1 MERGASSGIVFGRP
15 HAGGVG
21 SMQSPLK
28 WFGAIARGGAIVAGW
43 ALMAISVA
51 TCIEVLGR
59 KYFNFS
65 FRGLDE
71 IGGYMLAGVSAF
83 GFAYALSMRS
93 HMRVTLL
100 FPYVPTTVQS
110 LLNVLAMLTLAAMA
124 AFCAWRGV
132 FEVLDVVTSGKRSN
146 TPLSVPLWMPQTI
159 WFAGMALFAAG
170 AVFMALH
177 SVSLLFRDRALLNR
191 MYGPQSLE
199 EEISTEIGHAE
210 ARENIVRTSRT

>member
-1 MERGASSGIVFGRP
+1 
-15 HAGGVG
+15 
-21 SMQSPLK
+21 
-28 WFGAIARGGAIVAGW
+28 
-43 ALMAISVA
+43 MAISVA

-83 GFAYALSMRS
+83 GFAYALSMGS

-100 FPYVPTTVQS
+100 FPYVSAFVQS

-132 FEVLDVVTSGKRSN
+132 FEVLDVLTSGKRSN
-146 TPLSVPLWMPQTI
+146 TPLSVPLWMPQVF
-159 WFAGMALFAAG
+159 WFAGMALFAIG

-177 SVSLLFRDRALLNR
+177 SVALLFRDRALLNR

-199 EEISTEIGHAE
+199 EEIFTEIGHAE
-210 ARENIVRTSRT
+210 TREGINRASRT

>member
-1 MERGASSGIVFGRP
+1 
-15 HAGGVG
+15 
-21 SMQSPLK
+21 MQAPLE
-28 WFGAIARGGAIVAGW
+28 WFGSIARACAIVAGW

-51 TCIEVLGR
+51 TCVEILGR
-59 KYFNFS
+59 KYFSFS

-83 GFAYALSMRS
+83 GFAYALSTRS

-100 FPYVPTTVQS
+100 FPYVPASVQS

-132 FEVLDVVTSGKRSN
+132 FEVLDVLTSGKRSN
-146 TPLSVPLWMPQTI
+146 TPLTGS
-159 WFAGMALFAAG
+159 ALDAADDLVCRHG
-170 AVFMALH
+170 AVRCRRRFSWRCIPL
-177 SVSLLFRDRALLNR
+177 SLLFRDRALLNR
-191 MYGPQSLE
+191 IYGPQSLE

-210 ARENIVRTSRT
+210 AREGINRASRT

>member
-1 MERGASSGIVFGRP
+1 
-15 HAGGVG
+15 
-21 SMQSPLK
+21 MQAPLK
-28 WFGAIARGGAIVAGW
+28 WFGSIARVCAIVAGW
-43 ALMAISVA
+43 SLMAISVA
-51 TCIEVLGR
+51 MCVEILGR

-71 IGGYMLAGVSAF
+71 IGGYMLAGVCAF
-83 GFAYALSMRS
+83 GFAYTLSTRS

-100 FPYVPTTVQS
+100 FPYVPASVQS

-132 FEVLDVVTSGKRSN
+132 FEVLDVLISGKHSN
-146 TPLSVPLWMPQTI
+146 SPLQAPLWVPQSI
-159 WFAGMALFAAG
+159 WLAGMVLFAVG

-191 MYGPQSLE
+191 IYGPQSLE
-199 EEISTEIGHAE
+199 EEISMEIGHAE
-210 ARENIVRTSRT
+210 AREGINKASRT

>member
-1 MERGASSGIVFGRP
+1 
-15 HAGGVG
+15 
-21 SMQSPLK
+21 MQSPLK
-28 WFGAIARGGAIVAGW
+28 WFGSVARGCAIGAGW

-83 GFAYALSMRS
+83 GFAYALSMGS

-100 FPYVPTTVQS
+100 FPYVSAFVQS

-132 FEVLDVVTSGKRSN
+132 FEVLDVLTSGKRSN
-146 TPLSVPLWMPQTI
+146 TPLSVPLWMPQVF
-159 WFAGMALFAAG
+159 WFAGMALFAIG

-177 SVSLLFRDRALLNR
+177 SVALLFRDRALLNR

-199 EEISTEIGHAE
+199 EEIFTEIGHAE
-210 ARENIVRTSRT
+210 TREGINRASRT

>member
-1 MERGASSGIVFGRP
+1 
-15 HAGGVG
+15 
-21 SMQSPLK
+21 MQSPLN
-28 WFGAIARGGAIVAGW
+28 WFGSIARTCAIVAGW

-59 KYFNFS
+59 KYFSFS

-83 GFAYALSMRS
+83 GFAYALSMRA

-100 FPYVPTTVQS
+100 FPYVPASVQS

-132 FEVLDVVTSGKRSN
+132 FEVLDVLTSGKRSN

-159 WFAGMALFAAG
+159 WFAGMALFAVG

-210 ARENIVRTSRT
+210 AREGINRASRT